1 MTRKESN
8 LLGKKVNP
16 VLNHACFEYVSLC
29 SPSRHETR
37 AAVADPSPSY
47 TSTSS
52 YKENIC
58 ELPLGPSAMVH
69 SALETIENVHGS
81 LLYFMRSLAVAPSAS
96 QHHSFWFLLSLC
108 SVVLSVLP
116 LFFFTAG
123 SDQSLLL
130 LPVWPIGT
138 PLIAI
143 FPQRGLLSVNLLSSL
158 RLNTI
163 QSS

>member
-1 MTRKESN
+1 MEKRVTPFSTM
-8 LLGKKVNP
+8 L
-16 VLNHACFEYVSLC
+16 VLSMSLC
-29 SPSRHETR
+29 
-37 AAVADPSPSY
+37 AVQVVMKPGLPWRIPPPSY